1 MRRSKI
7 VFFFALIAALFCGT
21 AWAEAVFDASMDID
35 GEFPTA
41 YTTSTWYDNYVSVSG
56 GDSGYKFTIMSGDL
70 PPDFYISQSEGYFY
84 LRGIPNTPG
93 TWDFTLRAADWRD
106 HYTEKVFSVTVAGEL
121 FEASS
126 DDMSFSTEGYYDEEY
141 NHHYYPGFKTSGTAG
156 ESYSSRIYVNGGK
169 GSYTFSTSGAIPPGL
184 SVMQSGSYFY
194 LEGIPTTP
202 GTNTFVLRVIDGRGA
217 YIDIPSTIS
226 IAEGSYTAPSEADDM
241 AIAGS
246 ITTEIRVNGSY
257 SSSLTLSGAE
267 NRTCRWMISKGEL
280 PPGLY
285 LSSSSSNSVSIN
297 GKANTAGEYTF
308 TVRGIDSDTN
318 TYAEREFTIKV
329 NETPVNDSAM
339 SFSGVFTSEW
349 KMNEEYSSNISL
361 SGHSGNVYLT
371 VTSGDIP
378 PGLTLRTGSY
388 YSSSSSITCYLSGT
402 PSTSGT
408 YTFTLRATDS
418 RYHYAEK
425 DFTVKINDIPYL
437 AADMSVTGEFP
448 PEWRMNEYYYSGYY
462 SGYYRY
468 GYSSG
473 YVVSVS
479 GGTGTKY
486 VNVVKGELPPGLS
499 LRLDNSYIY
508 LYGIPNTAGS
518 YMFTLRIT
526 DSRNA
531 YTDAV
536 FTVKIN
542 DTPYSASDMSI
553 TGDFAA
559 EWKVNENNSTSAT
572 ITGALTTSRYFTDLH
587 MTVASGDLPPGLS
600 LSTSTKSEYDYSEG
614 RSRYTGN
621 CELYGIPSAPGT
633 YTFTLRATD
642 YRNAY
647 AEKDFTVTVSGDKPA
662 DPSSAADMSLSGS
675 FPESYTLSTWYS
687 QSVQVSGGTP
697 SYSFSISGGALPP
710 GFYIR
715 QDNGTFYLE
724 GVPNTA
730 GEYKFTLRVIDRRNA
745 YTEKEYTVKING
757 DHTKGDG
764 MSITGRLPDAYTT
777 SSWYTNSTPLKIVGG
792 NGTYTFKITSGG
804 LPPGFYVRQGTPRYS
819 SVYYDDSGR
828 YYTYNNENFYV
839 EGIPTKPG
847 TYTFTLQI
855 TDSSDKYVE
864 RNLTLNVYGNELTVP
879 EPADPVK
886 ITTTSL
892 KNALM
897 GEAYSQDITYA
908 GTATSWSITS
918 GDLPAGLSLDASTG
932 KISGTV
938 ADTAIDHNAASA
950 KAYTFTVLAANASGG
965 KSSQTLTISVS
976 ERVHFTTDAA
986 LPNGKVG
993 EPYEA
998 TINVSGTAVDSISRY
1013 NTTLPSGL
1021 SYIST
1026 GRTVI
1031 ISGMPERA
1039 GTYQLRFYASNSW
1052 TSDNK
1057 MFTLTIEQR
1066 ADPVEIMTSYIE
1078 PAGTGTEYSFAF
1090 TASGDAT
1097 LWQVSGDLPE
1107 GLSLDTVK
1115 GVIGGT
1121 VSENVLE
1128 KYSGKNYYPSKTYSF
1143 TVTVS
1148 NSTGGID
1155 SRNLSMTVYAPV
1167 KILTDTLAD
1176 AQAEQEY
1183 NAEIEIT
1190 GTGMYRYNDTYT
1202 SYSFYA
1208 PAYSVSGM
1216 PEGLSYYQADNGNIR
1231 LNGKPAQQGTYSI
1244 AIQLRNNYSSQ
1255 DKTFELY
1262 VAPKPAPTPK
1272 PQIIVPDN
1280 YDGILE
1286 AGKNYSFKF
1295 RVAGT
1300 KPVISTSGT
1309 LPAGLSFDTSTCT
1322 LSGTVTP
1329 VDSGKYSH
1337 SQLSYRFTI
1346 IAKNSGGTDSA
1357 TVNMSVYYPPS
1368 IVTGTA
1374 LPEGEIS
1381 TLYNQE
1387 ITAEGTEASMTWKK
1401 TSGNLPAGLKL
1412 ITNNNS
1418 RTCAITGV
1426 PTKTGTYNFTLSLSA
1441 LIGFTTETTKKEFT
1455 ITVNDVSDT
1464 GEGGPVIS
1472 TASLPAGTLGGI
1484 YFEVLEATGQ
1494 KPITWKKSGSFPSG
1508 LTFDT
1513 KSGTISGIPKKA
1525 GTYTFTVTA
1534 SNKVNKKTVK
1544 TSQTFT
1550 IEITGDIYKK
1560 PSISSVKAP
1569 AATVDQPYS
1578 LQLSAVG
1585 TNTAECPITWSF
1597 ANNKYPAGLMIDSET
1612 GLISGTPKEIGNF
1625 SVKVKAE
1632 NNIGSATKSIS
1643 IKVNGEAP
1651 EILNEELAGGTAG
1664 ESYSEQLV
1672 ANGTN
1677 TSKIAITW
1685 TASGLPSGL
1694 RVTDKKAGIISGT
1707 PRKAGTFNVKITAKN
1722 KYGRRI
1728 KTFTMTVADAAAS
1741 ALPENEPSETES
1753 PEEIAYSTS
1762 DSEPQDYAVTE
1773 EYSQAEIDTGV
1784 YANNSEIDMYVVSGD
1799 EELRGEIYAPEG
1811 KPLTFVIGTWPGA
1824 VNDSDIVIFIADEAT
1839 EIEADDNTFTIPGE
1853 LVKDEFVIYAKAG
1866 DMKTIELYVVA
1877 ETEEE

>member
-1 MRRSKI
+1 
-7 VFFFALIAALFCGT
+7 
-21 AWAEAVFDASMDID
+21 
-35 GEFPTA
+35 
-41 YTTSTWYDNYVSVSG
+41 
-56 GDSGYKFTIMSGDL
+56 
-70 PPDFYISQSEGYFY
+70 
-84 LRGIPNTPG
+84 
-93 TWDFTLRAADWRD
+93 
-106 HYTEKVFSVTVAGEL
+106 
-121 FEASS
+121 
-126 DDMSFSTEGYYDEEY
+126 
-141 NHHYYPGFKTSGTAG
+141 
-156 ESYSSRIYVNGGK
+156 
-169 GSYTFSTSGAIPPGL
+169 
-184 SVMQSGSYFY
+184 
-194 LEGIPTTP
+194 
-202 GTNTFVLRVIDGRGA
+202 
-217 YIDIPSTIS
+217 
-226 IAEGSYTAPSEADDM
+226 
-241 AIAGS
+241 
-246 ITTEIRVNGSY
+246 
-257 SSSLTLSGAE
+257 
-267 NRTCRWMISKGEL
+267 
-280 PPGLY
+280 
-285 LSSSSSNSVSIN
+285 
-297 GKANTAGEYTF
+297 
-308 TVRGIDSDTN
+308 
-318 TYAEREFTIKV
+318 
-329 NETPVNDSAM
+329 
-339 SFSGVFTSEW
+339 
-349 KMNEEYSSNISL
+349 
-361 SGHSGNVYLT
+361 
-371 VTSGDIP
+371 
-378 PGLTLRTGSY
+378 
-388 YSSSSSITCYLSGT
+388 
-402 PSTSGT
+402 
-408 YTFTLRATDS
+408 
-418 RYHYAEK
+418 
-425 DFTVKINDIPYL
+425 
-437 AADMSVTGEFP
+437 
-448 PEWRMNEYYYSGYY
+448 
-462 SGYYRY
+462 
-468 GYSSG
+468 
-473 YVVSVS
+473 
-479 GGTGTKY
+479 
-486 VNVVKGELPPGLS
+486 
-499 LRLDNSYIY
+499 
-508 LYGIPNTAGS
+508 
-518 YMFTLRIT
+518 
-526 DSRNA
+526 
-531 YTDAV
+531 
-536 FTVKIN
+536 
-542 DTPYSASDMSI
+542 
-553 TGDFAA
+553 
-559 EWKVNENNSTSAT
+559 
-572 ITGALTTSRYFTDLH
+572 
-587 MTVASGDLPPGLS
+587 
-600 LSTSTKSEYDYSEG
+600 
-614 RSRYTGN
+614 
-621 CELYGIPSAPGT
+621 
-633 YTFTLRATD
+633 
-642 YRNAY
+642 
-647 AEKDFTVTVSGDKPA
+647 PA

-777 SSWYTNSTPLKIVGG
+777 SSWYTNSPPLKIVGG

-897 GEAYSQDITYA
+897 GEAYSQDITDA

-1300 KPVISTSGT
+1300 K
-1309 LPAGLSFDTSTCT
+1309 
-1322 LSGTVTP
+1322 
-1329 VDSGKYSH
+1329 
-1337 SQLSYRFTI
+1337 
-1346 IAKNSGGTDSA
+1346 
-1357 TVNMSVYYPPS
+1357 
-1368 IVTGTA
+1368 
-1374 LPEGEIS
+1374 
-1381 TLYNQE
+1381 
-1387 ITAEGTEASMTWKK
+1387 
-1401 TSGNLPAGLKL
+1401 
-1412 ITNNNS
+1412 
-1418 RTCAITGV
+1418 
-1426 PTKTGTYNFTLSLSA
+1426 
-1441 LIGFTTETTKKEFT
+1441 
-1455 ITVNDVSDT
+1455 
-1464 GEGGPVIS
+1464 
-1472 TASLPAGTLGGI
+1472 
-1484 YFEVLEATGQ
+1484 
-1494 KPITWKKSGSFPSG
+1494 
-1508 LTFDT
+1508 
-1513 KSGTISGIPKKA
+1513 
-1525 GTYTFTVTA
+1525 
-1534 SNKVNKKTVK
+1534 
-1544 TSQTFT
+1544 
-1550 IEITGDIYKK
+1550 
-1560 PSISSVKAP
+1560 
-1569 AATVDQPYS
+1569 
-1578 LQLSAVG
+1578 
-1585 TNTAECPITWSF
+1585 
-1597 ANNKYPAGLMIDSET
+1597 
-1612 GLISGTPKEIGNF
+1612 
-1625 SVKVKAE
+1625 
-1632 NNIGSATKSIS
+1632 
-1643 IKVNGEAP
+1643 
-1651 EILNEELAGGTAG
+1651 
-1664 ESYSEQLV
+1664 
-1672 ANGTN
+1672 
-1677 TSKIAITW
+1677 
-1685 TASGLPSGL
+1685 
-1694 RVTDKKAGIISGT
+1694 
-1707 PRKAGTFNVKITAKN
+1707 
-1722 KYGRRI
+1722 
-1728 KTFTMTVADAAAS
+1728 
-1741 ALPENEPSETES
+1741 
-1753 PEEIAYSTS
+1753 
-1762 DSEPQDYAVTE
+1762 
-1773 EYSQAEIDTGV
+1773 
-1784 YANNSEIDMYVVSGD
+1784 
-1799 EELRGEIYAPEG
+1799 
-1811 KPLTFVIGTWPGA
+1811 
-1824 VNDSDIVIFIADEAT
+1824 
-1839 EIEADDNTFTIPGE
+1839 
-1853 LVKDEFVIYAKAG
+1853 
-1866 DMKTIELYVVA
+1866 
-1877 ETEEE
+1877 